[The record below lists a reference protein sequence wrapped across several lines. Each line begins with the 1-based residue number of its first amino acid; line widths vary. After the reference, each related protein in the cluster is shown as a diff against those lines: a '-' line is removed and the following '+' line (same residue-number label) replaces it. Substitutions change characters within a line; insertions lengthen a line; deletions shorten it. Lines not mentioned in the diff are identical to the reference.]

1 MRVTKIVEQVKNKN
15 RVSVF
20 VDGKYAFSLSLDQ
33 LLKFKLK
40 VGSEIDGVELK
51 KLKNESAEG
60 KLKMRAL
67 EWLMIRPH
75 SASELRDYLKRKKLE
90 PEAIK
95 TWAEEFQ
102 SKNYQNDT
110 DFTRWWVEQRRSKGR
125 SIMSIKYELRSKGIS
140 TEIIDEYLAEQGD
153 KEILRQLIT
162 KKRRI
167 AKYKDDKK
175 LTEYLV
181 RQGFRYSLVKELLAE
196 LAELAE

>member
-1 MRVTKIVEQVKNKN
+1 MRVTKIVEQVKNPN
-15 RVSVF
+15 RASIF
-20 VDGKYAFSLSLDQ
+20 VDGKYCFSLSLDQ
-33 LLKFKLK
+33 LLESRLK
-40 VGSEIDGVELK
+40 TDNEITEEQIKNFK
-51 KLKNESAEG
+51 KLSQEG
-60 KLKMRAL
+60 KLKMRTL

-140 TEIIDEYLAEQGD
+140 TEIIDEYLAEQDD